1 MDTGDVR
8 FDYGLTVDV
17 EMIARGMLDMVRL
30 DSDKVAL
37 KAGMLP
43 ARLMQIMRAQAFLAL
58 FEKLRSLPEE
68 EVRRLTSL
76 LSDRLEE
83 TMKRKA
89 TIRKTRKVRAQR
101 RKPVRLQRSVRR
113 PDRELE
119 LYEMRRY
126 MI

>member
-1 MDTGDVR
+1 MWLSIR
-8 FDYGLTVDV
+8 
-17 EMIARGMLDMVRL
+17 IANHFFCAANTQNPGAMCVSCRT
-30 DSDKVAL
+30 L
-37 KAGMLP
+37 K
-43 ARLMQIMRAQAFLAL
+43 
-58 FEKLRSLPEE
+58 
-68 EVRRLTSL
+68 

-89 TIRKTRKVRAQR
+89 TIRKTLRVRAQK